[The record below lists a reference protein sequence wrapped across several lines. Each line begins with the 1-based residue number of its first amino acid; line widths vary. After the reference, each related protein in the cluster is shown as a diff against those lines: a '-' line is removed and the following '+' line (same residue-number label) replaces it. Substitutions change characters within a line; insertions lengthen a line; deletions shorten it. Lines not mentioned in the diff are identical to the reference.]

1 MCFVNVAVAGGSL
14 LPTTTTTA
22 KVPGTASLLAFIDF
36 SGVCSLGLAVAK
48 ICVVVSLIL
57 CLFVCLF
64 VGFFV
69 AAPNKIATGYYPRH
83 GSCTC
88 CKSRLLQ
95 CHVSVMETQN
105 GRRDSNVRM

>member
-1 MCFVNVAVAGGSL
+1 MCFVNVAVEGGSL

-22 KVPGTASLLAFIDF
+22 KVPGTASLLAFSDF

-64 VGFFV
+64 VVF
-69 AAPNKIATGYYPRH
+69 
-83 GSCTC
+83 
-88 CKSRLLQ
+88 LL
-95 CHVSVMETQN
+95 
-105 GRRDSNVRM
+105 RRQTK